1 MTMSTLT
8 ITLPEDRLTAL
19 RQLAVRIGSSPEAL
33 LEKGIDE
40 LLQQTEPDI
49 HQAMQYV
56 LSKNHELYTRL
67 A

>member
-1 MTMSTLT
+1 MSTLT
-8 ITLPEDRLTAL
+8 ITLPEERLMAL
-19 RQLAVRIGSSPEAL
+19 RQLAVRLGSSPEAL

-40 LLQQTEPDI
+40 LLHQAEPDI
-49 HQAMQYV
+49 QQAMHYV